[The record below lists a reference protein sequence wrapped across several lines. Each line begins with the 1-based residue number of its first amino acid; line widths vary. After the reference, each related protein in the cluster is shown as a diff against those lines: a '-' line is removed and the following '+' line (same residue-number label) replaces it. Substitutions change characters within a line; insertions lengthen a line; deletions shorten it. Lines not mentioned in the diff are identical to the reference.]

1 MVVLSEKQIQAI
13 RKQVE
18 ELRPRLDEEFSSPEW
33 QEDRHG
39 RAVWVREILSQDH
52 LPNLTPEE
60 FGKLVRDLWA
70 SHIWT
75 NRDYLVDKI
84 LSQNDFEAIQ
94 QAFHDLLY
102 GDAPLSERFDRFNI
116 KGLGPASITEI
127 LTLFDPTAYCI
138 WNDKPKNV
146 LPFLGLKTLI
156 ADRAFKYAIRGKDYV
171 RAIEV
176 QRAIQD
182 VLREC
187 GFPDCDLLDVDNF
200 LWVVYDAVVKLQRRE
215 ELPAVSEVE
224 EREEEAGPALDDHWD
239 AIAMLAQVGKLLGYD
254 VYVADPARES
264 RLFGVK
270 LGDLADLQ
278 EVPRFTLDRYLDT
291 ISYVDVIW
299 FQEEFPAYCFEV
311 EHSTGVTQGLL
322 RLYQI
327 RRFTDACFFIVAPA
341 KVESRFRSEVKKDPF
356 HQIKDRYTFKSYDD
370 LSAFYHSAKEYHSKK
385 EAFLM
390 SRKLYAGRHL
400 QSITST
406 AGEFREAS
414 PFSATTEGC
423 ATNCTASERAKIG
436 QQGCGNASREIPEM
450 IKEYERRQVSVR
462 YRS

>member
-1 MVVLSEKQIQAI
+1 MVTLSEKQIQTV
-13 RKQVE
+13 RKYVE
-18 ELRPRLDEEFSSPEW
+18 KIRPRLEEEFSSPQW
-33 QEDRHG
+33 QKDRHE
-39 RAVWVREILSQDH
+39 RAAWVREILSQDH

-60 FGKLVRDLWA
+60 FSTLVRGLWA

-94 QAFHDLLY
+94 QAFRDLLY
-102 GDAPLSERFDRFNI
+102 GEALLAERFDRFNV

-127 LTLFDPTAYCI
+127 LTLFDPTTYCI

-146 LPFLGLKTLI
+146 LPVLGLKTLI
-156 ADRAFKYAIRGKDYV
+156 PDRAFKYAIRGKDYV

-182 VLREC
+182 VLRGC

-200 LWVVYDAVVKLQRRE
+200 LWVMYDAVVKQQRQAE
-215 ELPAVSEVE
+215 PTPIVVTETVE
-224 EREEEAGPALDDHWD
+224 EEPCAALDDHWD

-264 RLFGVK
+264 KMLGVK
-270 LGDLADLQ
+270 LGELADLQ
-278 EVPRFTLDRYLDT
+278 QVPRFTLDRYLET

-311 EHSTGVTQGLL
+311 EHSTNVTQGLL

-341 KVESRFRSEVKKDPF
+341 KVGRRFESEVRKDPF
-356 HQIKDRYTFKSYDD
+356 HQIKDRYTFKSYGD
-370 LSAFYHSAKEYHSKK
+370 LSAFYQSAKDYHSKK
-385 EAFLM
+385 EAFL
-390 SRKLYAGRHL
+390 G
-400 QSITST
+400 I
-406 AGEFREAS
+406 
-414 PFSATTEGC
+414 
-423 ATNCTASERAKIG
+423 
-436 QQGCGNASREIPEM
+436 
-450 IKEYERRQVSVR
+450 
-462 YRS
+462 